1 MRPPRPASGSAS
13 GKRSSVPPAE
23 SAPRRSAAAA
33 QRCERPRF
41 RSASASDFA
50 QRLIDWQRV
59 HGRRDLPWQGT
70 RDAYR
75 IWLSEIMLQQTQ
87 VATVLPYYARFVA
100 EFPDVAALARAPLVA
115 RAGAVERARVL
126 PPRAPPARSGARG
139 RRRPRRQTSPPMP
152 RPSTTLP
159 GIGRST
165 AAAIAA
171 FASGERGAILDGNVK
186 RVLARHRGIDGWPG
200 TPSVE
205 AELWRI
211 AEALLPDGAGAGTD
225 VHSDADADADAIA
238 TYTQALMDLGATL
251 CTRARP
257 RCDACPIADDCV
269 ALREQRVDALPSPRP
284 RKPLPRREVRV
295 LVLERDGMVLLE
307 QRPPLGIWGGL
318 WSLPEMP
325 VAGDVSAHIVSRF
338 GAVTGVAQ
346 ALPPI
351 AHGFTHFAL
360 TMHPLR
366 LPSSIGRRASE
377 CRGSNGSRARPRS
390 RQRCRR
396 RYGSCFRGCRRSTA

>member
-13 GKRSSVPPAE
+13 ASSRFA
-23 SAPRRSAAAA
+23 APRKL
-33 QRCERPRF
+33 PR
-41 RSASASDFA
+41 DFA
-50 QRLIDWQRV
+50 QRLIDWQRI

-100 EFPDVAALARAPLVA
+100 EFPDVDALAGAPL
-115 RAGAVERARVL
+115 ARVL
-126 PPRAPPARSGARG
+126 ELWSGLGYYRRAHHLHAAARAVVSDHGGRFPADAA
-139 RRRPRRQTSPPMP
+139 TLA
-152 RPSTTLP
+152 TLP

-200 TPSVE
+200 APGVE
-205 AELWRI
+205 AKLWLA
-211 AEALLPDGAGAGTD
+211 AEALLPKRAGAGTGTD
-225 VHSDADADADAIA
+225 VHSTDVHSVADADDVAI
-238 TYTQALMDLGATL
+238 YTQALMDLGATV

-269 ALREQRVDALPSPRP
+269 ALHEHRVDALPSPRP

-318 WSLPEMP
+318 WSLPELPMDAEP
-325 VAGDVSAHIVSRF
+325 ASAIALRF
-338 GAVTGVAQ
+338 GAGAGAVQ

-366 LPSSIGRRASE
+366 LPAVDWPAGVRMPGIEWFTREAAIAAALPAPIRKLLQGL
-377 CRGSNGSRARPRS
+377 
-390 RQRCRR
+390 
-396 RYGSCFRGCRRSTA
+396 

>member
-13 GKRSSVPPAE
+13 ASSRFA
-23 SAPRRSAAAA
+23 APRKL
-33 QRCERPRF
+33 PR
-41 RSASASDFA
+41 DFA
-50 QRLIDWQRV
+50 QRLIDWQRI

-100 EFPDVAALARAPLVA
+100 EFPDVDALAGAPL
-115 RAGAVERARVL
+115 ARVL
-126 PPRAPPARSGARG
+126 ELWSGLGYYRRAHHLHAAARAVVSDHGGRFPADAA
-139 RRRPRRQTSPPMP
+139 TLA
-152 RPSTTLP
+152 TLP

-171 FASGERGAILDGNVK
+171 FASGECGAILDGNVK

-200 TPSVE
+200 APGVE
-205 AELWRI
+205 AKLWLA
-211 AEALLPDGAGAGTD
+211 AEALLPKRAGAGTGTD
-225 VHSDADADADAIA
+225 VHSTDVHSVADADDVAI
-238 TYTQALMDLGATL
+238 YTQALMDLGATV

-269 ALREQRVDALPSPRP
+269 ALHEHRVDALPSPRP

-318 WSLPEMP
+318 WSLPELPMDAEP
-325 VAGDVSAHIVSRF
+325 ASAIALRF
-338 GAVTGVAQ
+338 GAGAGAVQ

-366 LPSSIGRRASE
+366 LPAVDWPAGVRMPGIEWFTREAAIAAALPAPIRKLLQGL
-377 CRGSNGSRARPRS
+377 
-390 RQRCRR
+390 
-396 RYGSCFRGCRRSTA
+396 